1 MYIINYKVDQ
11 QGPFI
16 NYLEKDEFYQNIMR
30 KNDNQLMKMLVT
42 SLESNYKFT
51 LTSYMK
57 FYNIFV
63 WQNATKEEQT

>member
-1 MYIINYKVDQ
+1 
-11 QGPFI
+11 
-16 NYLEKDEFYQNIMR
+16 MR